1 MDYIEQDLNIMEA
14 ERAEE
19 AQAPRKESVVSSE
32 GNEEAERLEEQRR
45 EDARSIYI
53 ENV

>member
-1 MDYIEQDLNIMEA
+1 MEA
-14 ERAEE
+14 ERAEGE

-32 GNEEAERLEEQRR
+32 GNEEAERMEEQRR